1 MWESE
6 FFLVF
11 GGKMQNLGCAQWLRM
26 KLLCSVATAALVG
39 TTLSTPASAT
49 INPDT
54 TTPAAIVDTANTQPF
69 FVGLGIRNEAGN
81 SGGTCSGMLINPR
94 TVIFAAH
101 CVDGLAPGS
110 YDAPTAAGNRA
121 AVGYTTDPTFGN
133 PNLRN
138 WLFGL
143 DFGPQ
148 PGADGRI
155 MNDSVMVWYDPRSR
169 FGPARPLGDATFLPA
184 DVAIAAFGRA
194 NEALG
199 RDAINGSM
207 LLFSPV
213 TTQPN
218 VIQGGYGQSGTEPG
232 TTRTSD
238 FQRRLGT
245 NNLGLLGNQRDINI
259 GFYGTPIADIF
270 SPGTSTY
277 QDMYWTDFDDPQR
290 ATRPFFNGPGTTALN
305 ASTLDSDIFPGAAT
319 ANEVN
324 TAPGDS
330 GSPLLTTAF
339 GRQASLGVLSQGS
352 RFFYESLGNPNDNFI
367 RACQNTNVGTNFSC
381 LGSASGYNP
390 LFLFWDQI
398 VVNNPYKYVQ
408 ATAGTGEWT
417 DASRWV
423 QELDPLYAVLSG
435 TTLVNGLPVTPA
447 LGVSSATA
455 NVGTV
460 RANPSPPALCAFTGT
475 CAPTGGTSEAL
486 EGDILGSG
494 TLVANQAMPGQVT
507 LTEETLIT
515 NPTPHT
521 ALPGEEGLVGPAD
534 QALTT
539 ALWTSGTLIPVSTG
553 TLTGPGTT
561 NFVPDNTNGTAGLQ
575 NSTRFFE
582 VNLRNAGTTFLTGTT
597 VTVDRLSVRGASSGL
612 NIRSGAQLNTTISSF
627 VDNGTL
633 TVNGVLDTTSLFV
646 LGGKVMGAGTIDAAL
661 VNSGGRVAP
670 GNSIA
675 TLNVIGSYVQ
685 GPAGLLE
692 VELTNGASD
701 VLAVTGNA
709 SLAGTVSFQPFGPNP
724 LIGQSYN
731 FITTTGTVSGTFSS
745 VQDLLPGGL
754 FPIVS
759 YGSNFARVTVGDI
772 CSFATGPVD
781 TPICQAL
788 SNTAVTTDPDM
799 IPAINSL
806 QALASQPGQLTAAMQ
821 ALNPTRANA
830 QTTVGFTTGDLLKNQ
845 FGRRTHDLLGGADGL
860 ETARVDLTRSQLASA
875 TPSPEALAA
884 AATAAVAVS
893 ATGPASI
900 NLENGYGLFF
910 AGDVAM
916 VDIDQAG
923 GIGTDVADASALTVG
938 FDHSDGNGLVT
949 GVAVSYLSSDVD
961 QNYGLGGSTSSDG
974 LALSAFA
981 SFNQGRLYADLY
993 ASGAWHSFETE
1004 RTLLLG
1010 LGIFGL
1016 ASGETD
1022 ASQIQIGTTL
1032 GYNLVDD
1039 GFLTVGAIGGL
1050 YFVSLD
1056 VDGYTETGVGPFG
1069 ATIGS
1074 RSVES
1079 LKSQIGGEFALN
1091 LDPSKSSII
1100 PLLRVVWNHEFM
1112 DDPLSVSAAFSGA
1125 PGVTFTAPGADLG
1138 SDWATIGLG
1147 ISSQV
1152 SADTNFY
1159 LRVQQDVGRDG
1170 EDKHEV
1176 SAAARFGF

>member
-1 MWESE
+1 M
-6 FFLVF
+6 
-11 GGKMQNLGCAQWLRM
+11 GPAH
-26 KLLCSVATAALVG
+26 AAVTPDG
-39 TTLSTPASAT
+39 VTPASVV
-49 INPDT
+49 DT
-54 TTPAAIVDTANTQPF
+54 TNTQPYW
-69 FVGLGIRNEAGN
+69 VGLGIRNEGGN
-81 SGGTCSGMLINPR
+81 SGGTCTGLLINPR

-101 CVDGLAPGS
+101 CVDGVTPGG
-110 YDAPTAAGNRA
+110 YDAPTSPGNRA
-121 AVGYTTDPTFGN
+121 QVGYTTDPTLGRT
-133 PNLRN
+133 NLREF
-138 WLFGL
+138 LFGL
-143 DFGPQ
+143 DFVVPAGD
-148 PGADGRI
+148 ARV
-155 MNDSVMVWYDPRSR
+155 MNGSSVMVWWDPRAR
-169 FGPARPLGDATFLPA
+169 FGSAPNPARSGTFLPA
-184 DVAIAAFGRA
+184 DVAIAGFDTP
-194 NEALG
+194 NELLG
-199 RDAINGSM
+199 RDAANGM
-207 LLFSPV
+207 ALLFSPV
-213 TTQPN
+213 TGP
-218 VIQGGYGQSGTEPG
+218 VPIQIGGYGQSGNG
-232 TTRTSD
+232 FDGTRTASTAEES
-238 FQRRLGT
+238 FFRRLV
-245 NNLGLLGNQRDINI
+245 NNSLGLLADERTIALGVYP
-259 GFYGTPIADIF
+259 GATADILE
-270 SPGTSTY
+270 PAGLGY
-277 QDMYWTDFDDPQR
+277 QDLYWADFDDPQR
-290 ATRPFFNGPGTTALN
+290 ATRPFFNGPGADPLCAGSN
-305 ASTLDSDIFPGAAT
+305 PNCRLDHDVLPGAAVAGEGIT
-319 ANEVN
+319 A
-324 TAPGDS
+324 AGDS
-330 GSPLLTTAF
+330 GSPLATNAF
-339 GRQASLGVLSQGS
+339 GRNVSLGVLSQGS
-352 RFFYESLGNPNDNFI
+352 RFFYESIGTPDDNLVRFTGFS
-367 RACQNTNVGTNFSC
+367 NFGTT
-381 LGSASGYNP
+381 AGYNP

-408 ATAGTGEWT
+408 TTAGNGEWT

-423 QELDPLYAVLSG
+423 QELDPLYMILSG
-435 TTLVNGLPVTPA
+435 GTLVNGLPGTPA
-447 LGVSSATA
+447 LGSTDAA
-455 NVGTV
+455 PNFG
-460 RANPSPPALCAFTGT
+460 AINPNPSPAATCAFLGT
-475 CAPTGGTSEAL
+475 CPPTGGTSEPKP
-486 EGDILGSG
+486 G
-494 TLVANQAMPGQVT
+494 TVGLPGN
-507 LTEETLIT
+507 E
-515 NPTPHT
+515 
-521 ALPGEEGLVGPAD
+521 ALPGSEPMVGTLNVNDGGTETPASNPPMEALIAGTSSSAATADGEGTIPGTPSSEPM
-534 QALTT
+534 TT
-539 ALWTSGTLIPVSTG
+539 ALWSSGTLIPVSTG
-553 TLTGPGTT
+553 ALTGPGST

-597 VTVDRLSVRGASSGL
+597 VTIDRLNVRGASSGL

-724 LIGQSYN
+724 LLGQSYD
-731 FITTTGTVSGTFSS
+731 FITTTGTVSGIFTS

-799 IPAINSL
+799 IPALNSL
-806 QALASQPGQLTAAMQ
+806 QALASSPGQLTAAMQ

-884 AATAAVAVS
+884 AATAAVAAS

-949 GVAVSYLSSDVD
+949 GVAVSYLSSNVN
-961 QNYGLGGSTSSDG
+961 QNYGLGGSTGSDG

-1010 LGIFGL
+1010 LGTFGL

-1056 VDGYTETGVGPFG
+1056 VDGYSETGVGPFG

-1091 LDPSKSSII
+1091 LDPSKNSII

-1112 DDPLSVSAAFSGA
+1112 DDPLSVSAAFAGA
-1125 PGVTFTAPGADLG
+1125 PAVTFTAPGADLG

-1159 LRVQQDVGRDG
+1159 VRVQQDIGRDG

>member
-1 MWESE
+1 MTPDG
-6 FFLVF
+6 V
-11 GGKMQNLGCAQWLRM
+11 
-26 KLLCSVATAALVG
+26 
-39 TTLSTPASAT
+39 TPASVV
-49 INPDT
+49 DT
-54 TTPAAIVDTANTQPF
+54 TNTQPYW
-69 FVGLGIRNEAGN
+69 VGLGIRNEAG
-81 SGGTCSGMLINPR
+81 SGGGSCTGLLINPR

-101 CVDGLAPGS
+101 CVDGVTPGG
-110 YDAPTAAGNRA
+110 YDAPTSPGNRA
-121 AVGYTTDPTFGN
+121 QVGYTTDPTFGRT
-133 PNLRN
+133 NLREF
-138 WLFGL
+138 LFGL
-143 DFGPQ
+143 DFAVPAGDARVVN
-148 PGADGRI
+148 GS
-155 MNDSVMVWYDPRSR
+155 SVMVWWDPRSR
-169 FGPARPLGDATFLPA
+169 LGSAAVPSNGTFLPA
-184 DVAIAAFGRA
+184 DVAIAGFDTP
-194 NEALG
+194 NELLG
-199 RDAINGSM
+199 RDAANGM
-207 LLFSPV
+207 ALLFSPV
-213 TTQPN
+213 TGSVPVQ
-218 VIQGGYGQSGTEPG
+218 IGGYGQSGNG
-232 TTRTSD
+232 FDGTRTAGTAEES
-238 FQRRLGT
+238 FFRRLV
-245 NNLGLLGNQRDINI
+245 NNTLGFLGDERTIAQ
-259 GFYGTPIADIF
+259 GVYPGATADILEP
-270 SPGTSTY
+270 PGLVY
-277 QDMYWTDFDDPQR
+277 QDLYWADFDDPQR
-290 ATRPFFNGPGTTALN
+290 AARPFFNGPGGDPLCPGSN
-305 ASTLDSDIFPGAAT
+305 PNCRLDHDVFPGAAVAGEGIT
-319 ANEVN
+319 A
-324 TAPGDS
+324 AGDS
-330 GSPLLTTAF
+330 GSPLATDAF
-339 GRQASLGVLSQGS
+339 GRKVSLGVLSQGS
-352 RFFYESLGNPNDNFI
+352 RFFYESIGNPNDNFV
-367 RACQNTNVGTNFSC
+367 RFTVFSNFGTT
-381 LGSASGYNP
+381 AGYNP

-398 VVNNPYKYVQ
+398 VVNNPYKYV
-408 ATAGTGEWT
+408 APTVGDGEWT
-417 DASRWV
+417 NASRWV
-423 QELDPLYAVLSG
+423 QELDPLYMVLAGS
-435 TTLVNGLPVTPA
+435 TLVNGLPGTPA
-447 LGVSSATA
+447 LGVSSAAA
-455 NVGTV
+455 NVGSV
-460 RANPSPPALCAFTGT
+460 NASPSPAATCAFLGT
-475 CAPTGGTSEAL
+475 CPPAGGTSEPMP
-486 EGDILGSG
+486 G
-494 TLVANQAMPGQVT
+494 TL
-507 LTEETLIT
+507 
-515 NPTPHT
+515 
-521 ALPGEEGLVGPAD
+521 ALPGSENMAGILNVNDGEAEAIQPNPPVDALLAGSSASAATADGEGTIPGTPANEPM
-534 QALTT
+534 TT
-539 ALWTSGTLIPVSTG
+539 ALWSAGTLIPVSTG

-597 VTVDRLSVRGASSGL
+597 VTIDRLNVRGANAGL

-646 LGGKVMGAGTIDAAL
+646 LGGKVMGAGTIDATL
-661 VNSGGRVAP
+661 INSGGRVAP

-675 TLNVIGSYVQ
+675 TLNLIGNYVQ

-709 SLAGTVSFQPFGPNP
+709 QLTGTVSFQPFGPNP
-724 LIGQSYN
+724 LSGQSYN
-731 FITTTGTVSGTFSS
+731 FITTTGTVTGIFSS

-788 SNTAVTTDPDM
+788 SNPAVTTDPDM

-806 QALASQPGQLTAAMQ
+806 QALASSPGQLTAALQ

-875 TPSPEALAA
+875 SPSPEALAA
-884 AATAAVAVS
+884 AATAAVA
-893 ATGPASI
+893 ATASGPASI

-910 AGDVAM
+910 AGDVALF
-916 VDIDQAG
+916 DIDQAG

-938 FDHSDGNGLVT
+938 LDHSDGNGLVA
-949 GVAVSYLSSDVD
+949 GLAVSYLQSNVD

-974 LALSAFA
+974 LAVSAFA
-981 SFNQGRLYADLY
+981 SFNQGRLYADMY

-1010 LGIFGL
+1010 PGTFGI

-1039 GFLTVGAIGGL
+1039 GVLTVGAIGGL

-1056 VDGYTETGVGPFG
+1056 VDGYSETGVGPFG

-1074 RSVES
+1074 RSIES

-1112 DDPLSVSAAFSGA
+1112 DDPLSVSSAFVGA
-1125 PGVTFTAPGADLG
+1125 PAVTFTAPGPNLG

-1159 LRVQQDVGRDG
+1159 VRVQQDVGRDG